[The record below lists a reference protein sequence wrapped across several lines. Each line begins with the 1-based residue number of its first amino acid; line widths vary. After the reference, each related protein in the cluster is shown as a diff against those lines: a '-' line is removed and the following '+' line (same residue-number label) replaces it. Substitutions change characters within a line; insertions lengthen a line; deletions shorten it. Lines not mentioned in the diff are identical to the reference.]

1 MTNKKTRGRNSFST
15 DLTAEDDGF
24 ILADLDNVHN
34 DQDLSLVDLSN
45 AMDNEEV
52 INILLASSDLDYKDE
67 FEHNNFAEDFVTDNK
82 DSANELLDNK
92 PFLIE
97 PIEQDLL
104 TETSPYNVPDTKK
117 IIEVDE
123 IEREEYPVDN
133 TLVDGDFNVDIP
145 FDEFGKKKES
155 QHIID
160 LLLSGVE
167 LSENSGLDSTDP
179 RFDRIISMVA
189 SGSYA
194 EAASLSQTML
204 EGGIYEIRLVCYYLY
219 GYWLN
224 NGLASLADVLNS
236 FNSII
241 VNNSVVLSLD
251 TALNS
256 RLEKSLY
263 WVFMQ
268 LTKTIQYEAKE
279 HTLLWQQW
287 QTNTTENEL
296 NNILKAG
303 ESFCTVIKHHG
314 NDNTKVLLGLWEKM
328 EDSLLVLHGSVD
340 KEHSRVIGIPVSEI
354 TYNKESVG
362 SIKNDLTNQDYY
374 QEINNKQK
382 EIQSSLAA
390 VRLEQELFRKQ
401 LSSNENS
408 FKKSTTVT
416 YTSLCLSIFIIF
428 SMATT
433 GIVIAILQ
441 TKVAKLS
448 ELVSIL
454 QEDVS
459 ELPNKNSDQAINDNA
474 PSTGLLDQRV
484 NDVSESNRQTVKDLM
499 ADKKVSESNSSHIS
513 NSEIEQHLSE
523 PSQSIEKIPVNNEAV
538 IAKNVRSVAKK
549 KAKQFPEESVNISRV
564 DKKITSTKEV
574 VKKNTVAVGWVV
586 NLIAFN
592 QQIEAKNKAGVLV
605 KKGIPVKVMPVALKN
620 KTWYQLQVTGFKNKK
635 DAWLYAEKIRK
646 SEDFHSVS
654 VNNK

>member
-1 MTNKKTRGRNSFST
+1 MTNKKTRGRNGFST

-67 FEHNNFAEDFVTDNK
+67 FEHNDFFEDFVTDNK

-97 PIEQDLL
+97 PIEHDLL
-104 TETSPYNVPDTKK
+104 TESSVPDTKK
-117 IIEVDE
+117 IIDLDE

-133 TLVDGDFNVDIP
+133 TLVDADFNVDIP
-145 FDEFGKKKES
+145 LDEYGKTKGS

-167 LSENSGLDSTDP
+167 LSENSELDSTDP
-179 RFDRIISMVA
+179 RFDRIISMVE

-204 EGGIYEIRLVCYYLY
+204 EGGIFDIRLVCYYLY

-224 NGLASLADVLNS
+224 KGLASLADVLNS

-354 TYNKESVG
+354 AYNKESVG
-362 SIKNDLTNQDYY
+362 SIKNDLTNHDYY

-428 SMATT
+428 SMAAT
-433 GIVIAILQ
+433 GFVIANLQ

-474 PSTGLLDQRV
+474 PSTGLLDQRI
-484 NDVSESNRQTVKDLM
+484 NDVSESNRQTAKYLM
-499 ADKKVSESNSSHIS
+499 PDKKVSESNSSHIS

-538 IAKNVRSVAKK
+538 IAKNVRSVPKK
-549 KAKQFPEESVNISRV
+549 RAKQFPEESVNISRV
-564 DKKITSTKEV
+564 DKNITSTKEV
-574 VKKNTVAVGWVV
+574 VKKNTVALGWVV

-605 KKGIPVKVMPVALKN
+605 KKGIPVKVVPVALKN

-635 DAWLYAEKIRK
+635 DAGLYAEKIRK

>member
-1 MTNKKTRGRNSFST
+1 
-15 DLTAEDDGF
+15 
-24 ILADLDNVHN
+24 
-34 DQDLSLVDLSN
+34 
-45 AMDNEEV
+45 MDNEEV

-67 FEHNNFAEDFVTDNK
+67 FEHNNFSEDFVTDNK
-82 DSANELLDNK
+82 DRANELLGNN

-97 PIEQDLL
+97 PIEHDLL
-104 TETSPYNVPDTKK
+104 TESSVPDTKK
-117 IIEVDE
+117 IIDLDE

-145 FDEFGKKKES
+145 FDEYGKKKES

-179 RFDRIISMVA
+179 RFDRIISLVE

-194 EAASLSQTML
+194 EAASSSQTML
-204 EGGIYEIRLVCYYLY
+204 EGGIFDIRVVCYYLY

-241 VNNSVVLSLD
+241 LNNSVVLSLD
-251 TALNS
+251 NPLNN
-256 RLEKSLY
+256 RLQKSLY

-268 LTKTIQYEAKE
+268 LTKTIQYEAKK

-287 QTNTTENEL
+287 QSNTTENEL

-314 NDNTKVLLGLWEKM
+314 NDNTKVLIGLWEKM
-328 EDSLLVLHGSVD
+328 EDFLLVLHGSLD
-340 KEHSRVIGIPVSEI
+340 IEDSRVIGMTASEVA
-354 TYNKESVG
+354 YNKESVG
-362 SIKNDLTNQDYY
+362 SIKNDLTNPDY
-374 QEINNKQK
+374 QEINKNQK
-382 EIQSSLAA
+382 EILSSLAA
-390 VRLEQELFRKQ
+390 VRLDQEFFRKQ

-428 SMATT
+428 SMAAT
-433 GIVIAILQ
+433 GFVIANLQ

-454 QEDVS
+454 QEDAS
-459 ELPNKNSDQAINDNA
+459 ELPDKNSDQAIIDNA

-484 NDVSESNRQTVKDLM
+484 NDVAESNRQIVKALIP
-499 ADKKVSESNSSHIS
+499 DKKVTESNSSHIS

-523 PSQSIEKIPVNNEAV
+523 PSQAIKKIPVNNEAV
-538 IAKNVRSVAKK
+538 IAKNVKSVPKK
-549 KAKQFPEESVNISRV
+549 GAKQLSEESENISRV
-564 DKKITSTKEV
+564 DKKIITTKEV
-574 VKKNTVAVGWVV
+574 IKKNTVALGWVV

-605 KKGIPVKVMPVALKN
+605 KKGIPVKVVPVALKN

-635 DAWLYAEKIRK
+635 DAALYAEKIRK

>member
-1 MTNKKTRGRNSFST
+1 MTNKKTRGRNGFST

-145 FDEFGKKKES
+145 FDEYGKTRGS

-167 LSENSGLDSTDP
+167 LSENSGLDSKDP
-179 RFDRIISMVA
+179 RFDRIISMVE

-204 EGGIYEIRLVCYYLY
+204 EGGIFDIRLVCYYLY

-224 NGLASLADVLNS
+224 KGLASLADVLNS

-241 VNNSVVLSLD
+241 LNNSVVLSLD
-251 TALNS
+251 YTLNS

-268 LTKTIQYEAKE
+268 LTKTIQYEAKK

-314 NDNTKVLLGLWEKM
+314 NDNTKVLIGLWEKM

-340 KEHSRVIGIPVSEI
+340 IEDSRVIGMTASEVA
-354 TYNKESVG
+354 YNKESVG
-362 SIKNDLTNQDYY
+362 SIKNDSTNHEYY
-374 QEINNKQK
+374 QEINNNQK

-390 VRLEQELFRKQ
+390 VRLDQDFFRKQ

-428 SMATT
+428 SMAAT
-433 GIVIAILQ
+433 GFVIANLQ

-454 QEDVS
+454 QEDAS
-459 ELPNKNSDQAINDNA
+459 ELPDKNSDQAISDNA
-474 PSTGLLDQRV
+474 PPAELLDQRF

-499 ADKKVSESNSSHIS
+499 PDKKVSESNSLHIS

-523 PSQSIEKIPVNNEAV
+523 PSQSIEKIPVNNEAF
-538 IAKNVRSVAKK
+538 IAKNVRSVPKK
-549 KAKQFPEESVNISRV
+549 GAKQFPEESENISRV
-564 DKKITSTKEV
+564 DKKITTTKEV
-574 VKKNTVAVGWVV
+574 VKKNSVALGWVV

-605 KKGIPVKVMPVALKN
+605 KKGIPVKVVPVALKN

-635 DAWLYAEKIRK
+635 DAALYAEKIRK

>member
-1 MTNKKTRGRNSFST
+1 MTNKKKRGRNGFST
-15 DLTAEDDGF
+15 DLTAEDDSF

-67 FEHNNFAEDFVTDNK
+67 FEHNNFSEDFVTDNK
-82 DSANELLDNK
+82 DRANELLGNN
-92 PFLIE
+92 PLLIE
-97 PIEQDLL
+97 PIEHDLL
-104 TETSPYNVPDTKK
+104 TESSVPDTKK
-117 IIEVDE
+117 IIDLDE

-133 TLVDGDFNVDIP
+133 KLVDGDFNVDIP
-145 FDEFGKKKES
+145 FDEYGKTKGS

-179 RFDRIISMVA
+179 RFDRIISMVE

-204 EGGIYEIRLVCYYLY
+204 EGGIFDIRLVCYYLY

-224 NGLASLADVLNS
+224 KGLASLADVLNS

-241 VNNSVVLSLD
+241 LNNSAVLSLD
-251 TALNS
+251 NPLNN

-268 LTKTIQYEAKE
+268 LTKTIQYEAKK

-287 QTNTTENEL
+287 QSNTTENEL

-303 ESFCTVIKHHG
+303 ESFCTLIKHHG
-314 NDNTKVLLGLWEKM
+314 NDNTKVLIGLWEKM
-328 EDSLLVLHGSVD
+328 EDSLLVLQGSLD
-340 KEHSRVIGIPVSEI
+340 IEDSRVIGMPASEI
-354 TYNKESVG
+354 AYSKESVG
-362 SIKNDLTNQDYY
+362 SVKNDLTNPDC
-374 QEINNKQK
+374 QEINKNQK
-382 EIQSSLAA
+382 EILSSLAA
-390 VRLEQELFRKQ
+390 VRLDQEFFRKQ
-401 LSSNENS
+401 LSSNENC
-408 FKKSTTVT
+408 FKKSTTFI

-428 SMATT
+428 SMAAT
-433 GIVIAILQ
+433 GFVIANLQ

-454 QEDVS
+454 QEDAS
-459 ELPNKNSDQAINDNA
+459 ELPDKNSDQAIIDNA

-484 NDVSESNRQTVKDLM
+484 NDVAESNRQIVKALIP
-499 ADKKVSESNSSHIS
+499 DKKVTESNSSHIS

-523 PSQSIEKIPVNNEAV
+523 PSQAIKKIPVNNEAV
-538 IAKNVRSVAKK
+538 IAKNVKSVPKK
-549 KAKQFPEESVNISRV
+549 GAKQLSEESENISRV
-564 DKKITSTKEV
+564 DKKITTTKEV
-574 VKKNTVAVGWVV
+574 VKKNTVALGWVV

-605 KKGIPVKVMPVALKN
+605 KKGIPVKVVPVALKN

-635 DAWLYAEKIRK
+635 DAVLYAEKIRK

>member
-1 MTNKKTRGRNSFST
+1 MTNKKKRGRNGFST
-15 DLTAEDDGF
+15 DLTAEDDSF

-34 DQDLSLVDLSN
+34 DQDLSLVDLSS

-67 FEHNNFAEDFVTDNK
+67 FEHNNFSEDFVTDNK
-82 DSANELLDNK
+82 DRANELLGNN

-97 PIEQDLL
+97 PIEHDLL
-104 TETSPYNVPDTKK
+104 TESSVPDTKK
-117 IIEVDE
+117 IIDLDE

-145 FDEFGKKKES
+145 FDEYGKKKES

-167 LSENSGLDSTDP
+167 LSENSVLDSTDP
-179 RFDRIISMVA
+179 RFDRILSMVE

-194 EAASLSQTML
+194 EAASSSQTML
-204 EGGIYEIRLVCYYLY
+204 EGGIFDIRVVCYYLY

-241 VNNSVVLSLD
+241 LNNSVVLSLD
-251 TALNS
+251 NPLNN

-268 LTKTIQYEAKE
+268 LTKTIQYEAKK

-287 QTNTTENEL
+287 QSNTTENEL

-314 NDNTKVLLGLWEKM
+314 NDNTKVLIGLWEKM
-328 EDSLLVLHGSVD
+328 EDFLLVLHGSLD
-340 KEHSRVIGIPVSEI
+340 IEDSRVIGMTASEVA
-354 TYNKESVG
+354 YNKESVG
-362 SIKNDLTNQDYY
+362 SIKNDLTNPDY
-374 QEINNKQK
+374 QEINKNQK
-382 EIQSSLAA
+382 EILSSLAA
-390 VRLEQELFRKQ
+390 VRLDQEFFRKQ

-428 SMATT
+428 SMAAT
-433 GIVIAILQ
+433 GFVIANLQ

-454 QEDVS
+454 QEDVI
-459 ELPNKNSDQAINDNA
+459 ELPDKNSDQAIIDNA

-484 NDVSESNRQTVKDLM
+484 NDVAESNRKIVKALIP
-499 ADKKVSESNSSHIS
+499 DKKVTESNSSHIS

-523 PSQSIEKIPVNNEAV
+523 PSQAIKKIPVNNEAV
-538 IAKNVRSVAKK
+538 IAKNVKSVPKK
-549 KAKQFPEESVNISRV
+549 GAKQLSEESENISRV
-564 DKKITSTKEV
+564 DKKITTTKEV
-574 VKKNTVAVGWVV
+574 VKKNTVALGWVV

-605 KKGIPVKVMPVALKN
+605 KKGIPVKVVPVALKN

-635 DAWLYAEKIRK
+635 DAALYAEKIRK

>member
-1 MTNKKTRGRNSFST
+1 MTNKKTRGRNGFST

-145 FDEFGKKKES
+145 FDVYGKTRGS

-160 LLLSGVE
+160 LLLTGVE
-167 LSENSGLDSTDP
+167 LSEKSGLDSKDP
-179 RFDRIISMVA
+179 RFDRIISMVE

-204 EGGIYEIRLVCYYLY
+204 EGGIFDIRLVCYYLY

-224 NGLASLADVLNS
+224 KGLASLADVLNS

-251 TALNS
+251 YTLNS
-256 RLEKSLY
+256 RLENSLY

-268 LTKTIQYEAKE
+268 LTKTIQYEAKK

-303 ESFCTVIKHHG
+303 ESFCTVIKHQG
-314 NDNTKVLLGLWEKM
+314 NDNTKVLVGLWEKM

-340 KEHSRVIGIPVSEI
+340 IEDSRVIGMTASEVA
-354 TYNKESVG
+354 YNKESVG
-362 SIKNDLTNQDYY
+362 SIKNDSTNHEYY
-374 QEINNKQK
+374 QEINNNQN

-390 VRLEQELFRKQ
+390 VRLDQDFFRKQ

-428 SMATT
+428 SMAAT
-433 GIVIAILQ
+433 GFVIANLQ
-441 TKVAKLS
+441 TKVTKLS

-459 ELPNKNSDQAINDNA
+459 ELPDKNSNQAISDNA
-474 PSTGLLDQRV
+474 PPAELLDQRF
-484 NDVSESNRQTVKDLM
+484 NDVSESNRQTVKDSM
-499 ADKKVSESNSSHIS
+499 PDKKVSESNSLHIS

-538 IAKNVRSVAKK
+538 IVKNVKSVPKK
-549 KAKQFPEESVNISRV
+549 GAKQLSEESENISRV
-564 DKKITSTKEV
+564 DKKIITTKEV
-574 VKKNTVAVGWVV
+574 VKKNTVALGWVV
-586 NLIAFN
+586 NLIAFLCN
-592 QQIEAKNKAGVLV
+592 LILLSNLV
-605 KKGIPVKVMPVALKN
+605 SYCETFARWTFISPTIP
-620 KTWYQLQVTGFKNKK
+620 Q
-635 DAWLYAEKIRK
+635 R
-646 SEDFHSVS
+646 
-654 VNNK
+654 

>member
-1 MTNKKTRGRNSFST
+1 MTNKKKRGRNGFST
-15 DLTAEDDGF
+15 DLTAEDDSF

-45 AMDNEEV
+45 SMDNEEV

-67 FEHNNFAEDFVTDNK
+67 FEHNNFSEDFVTDNK
-82 DSANELLDNK
+82 DRANELLGNN

-97 PIEQDLL
+97 PIEHDLL
-104 TETSPYNVPDTKK
+104 TESSVPDTKK
-117 IIEVDE
+117 IIDLDE

-145 FDEFGKKKES
+145 FDEYGKKKES

-179 RFDRIISMVA
+179 RFDRIISLVE

-194 EAASLSQTML
+194 EAASSSQTML
-204 EGGIYEIRLVCYYLY
+204 EGGIFDIRVVCYYLY

-241 VNNSVVLSLD
+241 LNNSVVLSLD
-251 TALNS
+251 NPLNN
-256 RLEKSLY
+256 RLQKSLY

-268 LTKTIQYEAKE
+268 LTKTIQYEAKK

-287 QTNTTENEL
+287 QSNTTENEL

-314 NDNTKVLLGLWEKM
+314 NDNTKVLIGLWEKM
-328 EDSLLVLHGSVD
+328 EDFLLVLHGSLD
-340 KEHSRVIGIPVSEI
+340 IEDSRVIGMTASEVA
-354 TYNKESVG
+354 YNKESVG
-362 SIKNDLTNQDYY
+362 SIKNDLTNPDY
-374 QEINNKQK
+374 QEINKNQK
-382 EIQSSLAA
+382 EILSSLAA
-390 VRLEQELFRKQ
+390 VRLDQEFFRKQ

-428 SMATT
+428 SMAAT
-433 GIVIAILQ
+433 GFVIANLQ

-454 QEDVS
+454 QEDAS
-459 ELPNKNSDQAINDNA
+459 ELPDKNSDQAIIDNA

-484 NDVSESNRQTVKDLM
+484 NDVAESNRQIVKALIP
-499 ADKKVSESNSSHIS
+499 DKKVTESNSSHIS
-513 NSEIEQHLSE
+513 NSEMEQHLSE
-523 PSQSIEKIPVNNEAV
+523 PSQAIKKIPVNNEAV

-549 KAKQFPEESVNISRV
+549 KAKQFPEESENISRV
-564 DKKITSTKEV
+564 DKKVTTTKEV
-574 VKKNTVAVGWVV
+574 VKKNSVAFGWVV

-605 KKGIPVKVMPVALKN
+605 KKGIPVKVVPVALKN

-635 DAWLYAEKIRK
+635 DAALYAEKIRK

>member
-1 MTNKKTRGRNSFST
+1 MTNKKKRGRNGFST
-15 DLTAEDDGF
+15 DLTAEDDSF

-45 AMDNEEV
+45 SMDNEEV

-67 FEHNNFAEDFVTDNK
+67 FEHNNFSEDFVTDNK
-82 DSANELLDNK
+82 DRANELLGNN

-97 PIEQDLL
+97 PIEHDLL
-104 TETSPYNVPDTKK
+104 TESSVPDTKK
-117 IIEVDE
+117 IIDLDE

-145 FDEFGKKKES
+145 FDEYGKKKES

-179 RFDRIISMVA
+179 RFDRIISLVE

-194 EAASLSQTML
+194 EAASSSQTML
-204 EGGIYEIRLVCYYLY
+204 EGGIFDIRVVCYYLY

-241 VNNSVVLSLD
+241 LNNSVVLSLD
-251 TALNS
+251 NPLNN
-256 RLEKSLY
+256 RLQKSLY

-268 LTKTIQYEAKE
+268 LTKTIQYEAKK

-287 QTNTTENEL
+287 QSNTTENEL

-314 NDNTKVLLGLWEKM
+314 NDNTKVLIGLWEKM
-328 EDSLLVLHGSVD
+328 EDFLLVLHGSLD
-340 KEHSRVIGIPVSEI
+340 IEDSRVIGMTASEVA
-354 TYNKESVG
+354 YNKESVG
-362 SIKNDLTNQDYY
+362 SIKNDLTNPDY
-374 QEINNKQK
+374 QEINKNQK
-382 EIQSSLAA
+382 EILSSLAA
-390 VRLEQELFRKQ
+390 VRLDQEFFRKQ

-428 SMATT
+428 SMAAT
-433 GIVIAILQ
+433 GFVIANLQ

-454 QEDVS
+454 QEDAS
-459 ELPNKNSDQAINDNA
+459 ELPDKNSDQAIIDNA

-484 NDVSESNRQTVKDLM
+484 NDVAESNRQIVKALIP
-499 ADKKVSESNSSHIS
+499 DKKVTESNSSHIS

>member
-1 MTNKKTRGRNSFST
+1 MTNKKKRGRNGFST
-15 DLTAEDDGF
+15 DLTAEDDSF

-45 AMDNEEV
+45 SMDNEEV

-67 FEHNNFAEDFVTDNK
+67 FEHNNFSEDFVTDNK
-82 DSANELLDNK
+82 DRANELLGNN

-97 PIEQDLL
+97 PIEHDLL
-104 TETSPYNVPDTKK
+104 TESSVPDTKK
-117 IIEVDE
+117 IIDLDE

-145 FDEFGKKKES
+145 FDEYGKKKES

-179 RFDRIISMVA
+179 RFDRIISLVE

-194 EAASLSQTML
+194 EAASSSQTML
-204 EGGIYEIRLVCYYLY
+204 EGGIFDIRVVCYYLY

-241 VNNSVVLSLD
+241 LNNSVVLSLD
-251 TALNS
+251 NPLNN
-256 RLEKSLY
+256 RLQKSLY

-268 LTKTIQYEAKE
+268 LTKTIQYEAKK

-287 QTNTTENEL
+287 QSNTTENEL

-314 NDNTKVLLGLWEKM
+314 NDNTKVLIGLWEKM
-328 EDSLLVLHGSVD
+328 EDFLLVLHGSLD
-340 KEHSRVIGIPVSEI
+340 IEDSRVIGMTASEVA
-354 TYNKESVG
+354 YNKESVG
-362 SIKNDLTNQDYY
+362 SIKNDLTNPDY
-374 QEINNKQK
+374 QEINKNQK
-382 EIQSSLAA
+382 EILSSLAA
-390 VRLEQELFRKQ
+390 VRLDQEFFRKQ

-428 SMATT
+428 SMAAT
-433 GIVIAILQ
+433 GFVIANLQ

-454 QEDVS
+454 QEDAS
-459 ELPNKNSDQAINDNA
+459 ELPDKNSDQAIIDNA

-484 NDVSESNRQTVKDLM
+484 NDVAESNRQIVKALIP
-499 ADKKVSESNSSHIS
+499 DKKVTESNSSHIS

-523 PSQSIEKIPVNNEAV
+523 PSQAIKKIPVNNEAV
-538 IAKNVRSVAKK
+538 IAKNVKSVPKK
-549 KAKQFPEESVNISRV
+549 GAKQLSEESENISRV
-564 DKKITSTKEV
+564 DKKIITTKEV
-574 VKKNTVAVGWVV
+574 IKKNTVALGWVV

-605 KKGIPVKVMPVALKN
+605 KKGIPVKVVPVALKN

-635 DAWLYAEKIRK
+635 DAALYAEKIRK

>member
-1 MTNKKTRGRNSFST
+1 MTNKKKRGRNGFST
-15 DLTAEDDGF
+15 DLTAEDDSF

-45 AMDNEEV
+45 SMDNEEV

-67 FEHNNFAEDFVTDNK
+67 FEHNNFSEDFVTDNK
-82 DSANELLDNK
+82 DRANELLGNN

-97 PIEQDLL
+97 SIEQDLL
-104 TETSPYNVPDTKK
+104 TEPYAYIAPDSKK
-117 IIEVDE
+117 IIELNE
-123 IEREEYPVDN
+123 IER
-133 TLVDGDFNVDIP
+133 
-145 FDEFGKKKES
+145 KKNPMNGMLDDVPLDQDDTTGYS
-155 QHIID
+155 QQLID
-160 LLLSGVE
+160 LLLGGIDISEKTGLE
-167 LSENSGLDSTDP
+167 LTDP
-179 RFDRIISMVA
+179 RFEQIITLVEA
-189 SGSYA
+189 GRYA
-194 EAASLSQTML
+194 EAAGLSEAIL
-204 EGGIYEIRLVCYYLY
+204 LAGIFDLRLICYYLY
-219 GYWLN
+219 GYWLDK
-224 NGLASLADVLNS
+224 GLASLADVTYCLNDVMLKNANTIRQS
-236 FNSII
+236 STL
-241 VNNSVVLSLD
+241 NNI
-251 TALNS
+251 
-256 RLEKSLY
+256 LEKSLY
-263 WVFMQ
+263 WIFRQ
-268 LTKTIQYEAKE
+268 LSRTLQREAQKN
-279 HTLLWQQW
+279 TLVWKQW
-287 QTNTTENEL
+287 QTNITDNEL
-296 NNILKAG
+296 DNILNAG
-303 ESFCTVIKHHG
+303 ESFRTIIKEQDY
-314 NDNTKVLLGLWEKM
+314 DNREALFGLWGGI
-328 EDSLLVLHGSVD
+328 EDSLLSLHNSDEIELSEVVGASVNESAYDEGSF
-340 KEHSRVIGIPVSEI
+340 R
-354 TYNKESVG
+354 N
-362 SIKNDLTNQDYY
+362 IKNDLTNHDYY

-428 SMATT
+428 SMAAT
-433 GIVIAILQ
+433 GFVIANLQ

>member
-1 MTNKKTRGRNSFST
+1 MTNKKTRGRNGFST

-67 FEHNNFAEDFVTDNK
+67 FEHNDFSEDFVTDNK

-97 PIEQDLL
+97 PIEHDLL
-104 TETSPYNVPDTKK
+104 TESSVPDTKK
-117 IIEVDE
+117 IIDLDE

-133 TLVDGDFNVDIP
+133 TLVDADFNVDIP
-145 FDEFGKKKES
+145 LDEYGKTKGS

-167 LSENSGLDSTDP
+167 LSENSGLDSKDP
-179 RFDRIISMVA
+179 RFDRIISMVE

-204 EGGIYEIRLVCYYLY
+204 EGGIFDIRLVCYYLY

-224 NGLASLADVLNS
+224 KGLASLADVLNS

-241 VNNSVVLSLD
+241 LNNSVVLSLD
-251 TALNS
+251 YTLNS

-268 LTKTIQYEAKE
+268 LTKTIQYEAKK

-303 ESFCTVIKHHG
+303 ESFCTVIKHQG
-314 NDNTKVLLGLWEKM
+314 NDNTKVLIGLWEKM

-340 KEHSRVIGIPVSEI
+340 IEDSRVIGMTASEVA
-354 TYNKESVG
+354 YNKESVG
-362 SIKNDLTNQDYY
+362 SIKNDSTNHEYY
-374 QEINNKQK
+374 QEINNNQN

-390 VRLEQELFRKQ
+390 VRLDQDFFRKQ

-428 SMATT
+428 SMAAT
-433 GIVIAILQ
+433 GFVIANLQ

-459 ELPNKNSDQAINDNA
+459 ELPDKNSDQAIIDNA

-484 NDVSESNRQTVKDLM
+484 NDVAESNRQTVKALIP
-499 ADKKVSESNSSHIS
+499 DKKVTESNSSHIS

-538 IAKNVRSVAKK
+538 IAKNVKSVPKK
-549 KAKQFPEESVNISRV
+549 GAKQLSEESENISRV
-564 DKKITSTKEV
+564 DKKITTTKEV
-574 VKKNTVAVGWVV
+574 VKKNTVALGWVV

-605 KKGIPVKVMPVALKN
+605 KKGIPVKVVPVALKN

-635 DAWLYAEKIRK
+635 DAALYAEKIRK

>member
-1 MTNKKTRGRNSFST
+1 MTNKKKRGRNGFST
-15 DLTAEDDGF
+15 DLTAEDDSF

-67 FEHNNFAEDFVTDNK
+67 FEHNNFSEDFVTDNK
-82 DSANELLDNK
+82 DRANELLGNN

-97 PIEQDLL
+97 PIEHDLL
-104 TETSPYNVPDTKK
+104 TESSVPDTKK
-117 IIEVDE
+117 IIDLDE

-145 FDEFGKKKES
+145 FDEYGKKKES

-167 LSENSGLDSTDP
+167 LSENSVLDSTDP
-179 RFDRIISMVA
+179 RFDRILSMVE

-194 EAASLSQTML
+194 EAASSSQTML
-204 EGGIYEIRLVCYYLY
+204 EGGIFDIRVVCYYLY

-224 NGLASLADVLNS
+224 KGLASLADVLNS

-241 VNNSVVLSLD
+241 LNNSVVLSLD
-251 TALNS
+251 NPLNN

-268 LTKTIQYEAKE
+268 LTKTIQYEAKK

-287 QTNTTENEL
+287 QSNTTENEL

-314 NDNTKVLLGLWEKM
+314 NDNTKVLIGLWEKM
-328 EDSLLVLHGSVD
+328 EDFLLVLHGSLD
-340 KEHSRVIGIPVSEI
+340 IEDSRVIGMTASEVA
-354 TYNKESVG
+354 YNKESVG
-362 SIKNDLTNQDYY
+362 SIKNDLTNPDY
-374 QEINNKQK
+374 QEINKNQK
-382 EIQSSLAA
+382 EILSSLAA
-390 VRLEQELFRKQ
+390 VRLDQEYFRKQ

-428 SMATT
+428 SMAAT
-433 GIVIAILQ
+433 GFVIANLQ

-454 QEDVS
+454 QEDAS
-459 ELPNKNSDQAINDNA
+459 ELPDKNSDQAIIDNA

-484 NDVSESNRQTVKDLM
+484 NDVAESNRQIVKALIP
-499 ADKKVSESNSSHIS
+499 DKKVTESNSSHIS

-523 PSQSIEKIPVNNEAV
+523 PSQAIKKIPVNNEAV
-538 IAKNVRSVAKK
+538 IVKNVKSVPKK
-549 KAKQFPEESVNISRV
+549 GAKQLSEESENISRV
-564 DKKITSTKEV
+564 DKKIITTKEV
-574 VKKNTVAVGWVV
+574 VKKNTVALGWVV

-592 QQIEAKNKAGVLV
+592 QQLEAKNKAGVLV
-605 KKGIPVKVMPVALKN
+605 KKGIPVKVVPVALKN

-635 DAWLYAEKIRK
+635 DAVLYAEKIRK

>member
-92 PFLIE
+92 PFLME

-167 LSENSGLDSTDP
+167 LSENSGLDSKDP
-179 RFDRIISMVA
+179 RFDRIISMVE

-224 NGLASLADVLNS
+224 KGLASLADVLNS

-241 VNNSVVLSLD
+241 LNNSVVLSLD
-251 TALNS
+251 YTLNS

-268 LTKTIQYEAKE
+268 LTKTIQYEAKK

-303 ESFCTVIKHHG
+303 ESFCTVIKHQG
-314 NDNTKVLLGLWEKM
+314 NDNTKVLIGLWEKM
-328 EDSLLVLHGSVD
+328 EDSLLVLHGSFD
-340 KEHSRVIGIPVSEI
+340 IEDSRVIGMTASEVA
-354 TYNKESVG
+354 YNKESVG
-362 SIKNDLTNQDYY
+362 SIKNDSTNHEYY
-374 QEINNKQK
+374 QEINNNQN
-382 EIQSSLAA
+382 EIQSSLAS
-390 VRLEQELFRKQ
+390 VRLDQDFFRKQ

-428 SMATT
+428 SMAAT
-433 GIVIAILQ
+433 GFVIANLQ
-441 TKVAKLS
+441 TKVTKLS

-459 ELPNKNSDQAINDNA
+459 ELPDKNSNQAISDNA
-474 PSTGLLDQRV
+474 PPAELLDQRF

-499 ADKKVSESNSSHIS
+499 PDKKVSESNSLHIS

-523 PSQSIEKIPVNNEAV
+523 PSQSIEKIPVNNVAV
-538 IAKNVRSVAKK
+538 IAKNVRSVPKK
-549 KAKQFPEESVNISRV
+549 GEKQFPEESENISRV
-564 DKKITSTKEV
+564 DKKIITTKEV
-574 VKKNTVAVGWVV
+574 VKKNSVALGWVV

-605 KKGIPVKVMPVALKN
+605 KKGIPVKVVPVALKN
-620 KTWYQLQVTGFKNKK
+620 KTWFQLQVTGFKNKK
-635 DAWLYAEKIRK
+635 DAVLYAEKIRK

>member
-1 MTNKKTRGRNSFST
+1 MTNKKKRGRNGFST
-15 DLTAEDDGF
+15 DLTAEDDSF

-67 FEHNNFAEDFVTDNK
+67 FEHNNFSEDFVTDNK
-82 DSANELLDNK
+82 DRANELLGNNH
-92 PFLIE
+92 FLIE
-97 PIEQDLL
+97 PIERDLL
-104 TETSPYNVPDTKK
+104 TESSVPDTKN
-117 IIEVDE
+117 IIDLDE

-133 TLVDGDFNVDIP
+133 TLVDSDFNVDIP

-362 SIKNDLTNQDYY
+362 SIKNDLTNHEYY
-374 QEINNKQK
+374 Q

-390 VRLEQELFRKQ
+390 VRLDQEFFRKQ
-401 LSSNENS
+401 LSSNENC

-416 YTSLCLSIFIIF
+416 YASLCLSIFIIF
-428 SMATT
+428 SMAAT
-433 GIVIAILQ
+433 GFVIANLQ

-454 QEDVS
+454 QEDAS
-459 ELPNKNSDQAINDNA
+459 ELPDKNSDQAISDNE

-484 NDVSESNRQTVKDLM
+484 NDVAESNRQTVKDLIPE
-499 ADKKVSESNSSHIS
+499 KKLSESNSSHIS

-549 KAKQFPEESVNISRV
+549 RAKQFSEESVNISRV
-564 DKKITSTKEV
+564 DKNITSTKEV
-574 VKKNTVAVGWVV
+574 VKKNTVALGWVV

-605 KKGIPVKVMPVALKN
+605 KKGIPVKVVPVALKN

-635 DAWLYAEKIRK
+635 DAGLYAEKIRK

>member
-1 MTNKKTRGRNSFST
+1 MTNKKKRGRNGFST

-45 AMDNEEV
+45 SMDNEEV

-82 DSANELLDNK
+82 DRANELLGNN

-97 PIEQDLL
+97 PIEHDLL
-104 TETSPYNVPDTKK
+104 TESSVPDTKK
-117 IIEVDE
+117 IIDIDE
-123 IEREEYPVDN
+123 IEREEYSVDN

-167 LSENSGLDSTDP
+167 LSENSGLDSKDP
-179 RFDRIISMVA
+179 RFDRIISMVE

-204 EGGIYEIRLVCYYLY
+204 EGGIFDIRLVCYYLY

-224 NGLASLADVLNS
+224 KGLASLADVLNS

-241 VNNSVVLSLD
+241 LNNSAVLSLD
-251 TALNS
+251 TTLNN

-268 LTKTIQYEAKE
+268 LTKTIQYEAKK
-279 HTLLWQQW
+279 HTLLWHQW

-314 NDNTKVLLGLWEKM
+314 NDNTKVLIGLWEKM

-340 KEHSRVIGIPVSEI
+340 IEHSRVIGMPASEI
-354 TYNKESVG
+354 AYSKESVG
-362 SIKNDLTNQDYY
+362 SIKNDLTNHEYY
-374 QEINNKQK
+374 Q

-390 VRLEQELFRKQ
+390 VRLDQEFFRKQ
-401 LSSNENS
+401 LSSNENC

-428 SMATT
+428 SMAAT
-433 GIVIAILQ
+433 GFVIADLQ

-454 QEDVS
+454 QEDAS
-459 ELPNKNSDQAINDNA
+459 ELPDKNSDQAIIDNA
-474 PSTGLLDQRV
+474 PSIGLLDQRV
-484 NDVSESNRQTVKDLM
+484 NDVAESNRQTVKALIP
-499 ADKKVSESNSSHIS
+499 DKKVTESNSSHIS

-523 PSQSIEKIPVNNEAV
+523 PSQAIEKLPVNNEAV
-538 IAKNVRSVAKK
+538 IAKNVKSVPKK
-549 KAKQFPEESVNISRV
+549 GAKQFPDENENISRV
-564 DKKITSTKEV
+564 DKKITTTKEV
-574 VKKNTVAVGWVV
+574 VKKNAVALGWVV

-592 QQIEAKNKAGVLV
+592 QQLEAKNKAGVLV
-605 KKGIPVKVMPVALKN
+605 KKGIPVKVVPVALKN

-635 DAWLYAEKIRK
+635 DAALYAEKIRK

>member
-1 MTNKKTRGRNSFST
+1 MTNKKTRGRNGFST

-45 AMDNEEV
+45 AMDNDEV

-67 FEHNNFAEDFVTDNK
+67 FEHNDFSEDFVTDNK

-97 PIEQDLL
+97 PIEHDLL
-104 TETSPYNVPDTKK
+104 TESSVPDTKK

-133 TLVDGDFNVDIP
+133 TLVDADFNVDIP
-145 FDEFGKKKES
+145 LDEYGKTKGS

-167 LSENSGLDSTDP
+167 LSENSELDSTDP
-179 RFDRIISMVA
+179 RFDRIIFMVE
-189 SGSYA
+189 SGSYT

-204 EGGIYEIRLVCYYLY
+204 EGGIYDIRLVCYYLY

-224 NGLASLADVLNS
+224 KGLASLADVLNS

-241 VNNSVVLSLD
+241 LNNSAVLSLD
-251 TALNS
+251 NTLNN

-263 WVFMQ
+263 WVFRQ
-268 LTKTIQYEAKE
+268 LSKTIQYEAKK

-354 TYNKESVG
+354 AYNKESVG
-362 SIKNDLTNQDYY
+362 SIKNDLTNPDY
-374 QEINNKQK
+374 QEINKNQK
-382 EIQSSLAA
+382 EILSSLAA
-390 VRLEQELFRKQ
+390 VRLDQEFFRKQ

-428 SMATT
+428 SMAAT
-433 GIVIAILQ
+433 GFVIANLQ

-454 QEDVS
+454 QEDAS
-459 ELPNKNSDQAINDNA
+459 ELPDKNSDQAIIDNA

-484 NDVSESNRQTVKDLM
+484 NDVAESNRQIVKALIP
-499 ADKKVSESNSSHIS
+499 DKKVTESNSSHIS